1 MSAEPTKKLAVLA
14 CMDARLH
21 PYELLGLAR
30 GEAHI
35 VRNAGGLLTDDALN
49 SLSVSQR
56 LLGTESVIVIMHRD
70 CGMEGR
76 PEEGGFEDLEATLRS
91 TLERLRNE
99 PRLPARDQVRGLI
112 FDPADSSLT
121 DVESGAAL

>member
-1 MSAEPTKKLAVLA
+1 MSAKPTKKLAVLA

-21 PYELLGLAR
+21 PYELLGLER

-35 VRNAGGLLTDDALN
+35 IRNAGGMLTSDALN

-76 PEEGGFEDLEATLRS
+76 PEEGGFDDLEATLRQ
-91 TLERLRNE
+91 TLERLRADE
-99 PRLPARDQVRGLI
+99 SLPAREDVRGLI
-112 FDPADSSLT
+112 FDPADGSLT
-121 DVESGAAL
+121 DVEA

>member
-1 MSAEPTKKLAVLA
+1 MSARPTKKQAGLA

-21 PYELLGLAR
+21 PYELLGLQR

-35 VRNAGGLLTDDALN
+35 IRNAGGLPTEDALN

-56 LLGTESVIVIMHRD
+56 LLGTEKVVVIMHRD

-76 PEEGGFEDLEATLRS
+76 PEEGGFDDLEATLRA
-91 TLERLRNE
+91 TLERLRSDE
-99 PRLPARDQVRGLI
+99 ALPARDDVRGLI
-112 FDPADSSLT
+112 YDPADGSLT
-121 DVESGAAL
+121 DVETDVES

>member
-1 MSAEPTKKLAVLA
+1 MSAKPTKKLAVLA

-21 PYELLGLAR
+21 PYELLGLER

-35 VRNAGGLLTDDALN
+35 VRNAGGMLTADALN

-56 LLGTESVIVIMHRD
+56 LLGTESVVVIMHRD

-76 PEEGGFEDLEATLRS
+76 PEEGGFDDLEATLRQ
-91 TLERLRNE
+91 TLERLRADE
-99 PRLPARDQVRGLI
+99 SLPARDDVRGLI
-112 FDPADSSLT
+112 FDPSDGSLT
-121 DVESGAAL
+121 DLESGAAD

>member
-1 MSAEPTKKLAVLA
+1 MSAKPTRRLAVLA

-35 VRNAGGLLTDDALN
+35 IRNAGGLPTEDALN

-56 LLGTESVIVIMHRD
+56 LLGTEEIVVIMHRD

-76 PEEGGFEDLEATLRS
+76 PEEGGFEDLEATLRA
-91 TLERLRNE
+91 TLERLRVE
-99 PRLPARDQVRGLI
+99 PALPAREKISGLI
-112 FDPADSSLT
+112 YDPADGSLT
-121 DVESGAAL
+121 DVESGAAT